1 MTCAYFSLFSTNAE
15 ILLVVIDNVETAEE
29 SELLVNTLA
38 NAIGHS
44 KLLITSR
51 KAIELSNYTTYRL
64 RGLRVEAS
72 IKLLRGEAKNRQAE
86 EVLIAT
92 DETLGLIHS
101 AVRGRVVS

>member
-15 ILLVVIDNVETAEE
+15 ILLVVIDNVEAAEE

-51 KAIELSNYTTYRL
+51 KAI
-64 RGLRVEAS
+64 
-72 IKLLRGEAKNRQAE
+72 
-86 EVLIAT
+86 
-92 DETLGLIHS
+92 
-101 AVRGRVVS
+101 